1 MKTKRIALFGML
13 VALAFIF
20 SYIEHLIPLPL
31 PTGVKLGA
39 ANIVIVCAL
48 YFLGFRAAFAISMVR
63 IMLSGFAFGISTVP
77 YSLAGGILSLLA
89 MVLLKKRNGFGITG
103 VSVVGSVCHNIGQTL
118 VAMILLGSK
127 TVFYFPVLLLSGI
140 IAGVLIGVISG
151 ITVTKLKKHISMV

>member
-1 MKTKRIALFGML
+1 MKTKRVALFGML

-48 YFLGFRAAFAISMVR
+48 YFLGFREAFAISMVR
-63 IMLSGFAFGISTVP
+63 IVLSGFAFGISTVP
-77 YSLAGGILSLLA
+77 YSLAGGALSLSA
-89 MVLLKKRNGFGITG
+89 MVLLKKQKSFGITG
-103 VSVVGSVCHNIGQTL
+103 VSVVGSICHNIGQTL
-118 VAMILLGSK
+118 VAMALLGSK

-140 IAGVLIGVISG
+140 IAGVLIGIISG
-151 ITVTKLKKHISMV
+151 ITVTKLKKHIQM